1 MQSRKGIEM
10 TDEEKAEWQKAFT
23 DIEESIDSLY
33 GEEEKQKLKYLRM
46 KQQELFQGV
55 KNDCFENRAGFVSV
69 SFCVVMVYNNYINRN
84 CNRNK
89 NEQGGEKKWI

>member
-1 MQSRKGIEM
+1 M
-10 TDEEKAEWQKAFT
+10 TDEEKAQWQKAFT

-33 GEEEKQKLKYLRM
+33 VDEEKQKLKYLRM

-69 SFCVVMVYNNYINRN
+69 SFCVNLVYNYFITWNFNRD
-84 CNRNK
+84 K
-89 NEQGGEKKWI
+89 IKQGAKKWI